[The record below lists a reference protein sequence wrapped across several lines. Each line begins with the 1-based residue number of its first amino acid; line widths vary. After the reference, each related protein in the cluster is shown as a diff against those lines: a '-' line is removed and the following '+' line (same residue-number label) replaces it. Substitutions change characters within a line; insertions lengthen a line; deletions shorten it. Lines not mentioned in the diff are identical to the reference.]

1 MGAPSAHGAA
11 ASGGPG
17 DWTGALQGDGG
28 RLAVTRCARSLAPL
42 DFPFATPRLVYRRDF
57 LAAGVL
63 AAAARAFR
71 APRGIALGGDA
82 ASAGLRGETGAADR
96 MQWWRDARFGMFVH
110 FGLYST
116 LGGEWKGKL
125 VGSHEWIRNNAKI
138 PHEDYIRIADTFDP
152 VALDVDGIV
161 QLAKHAGQ
169 KYIVVTTK
177 HHEGFSLW
185 DSAST
190 TYDVMATPYRRDIM
204 RQFADAC
211 RRHDMRLGWY
221 YSIMDWYHPDY
232 LPRRDWESRDA
243 RGADFPRYVAFMH
256 AQLRE
261 LLTHYGRIDVL
272 WFDGQWEAT
281 WTRALAADVVR
292 LCRSLQPDVI
302 INNRVGPGPAAATP
316 GTTSST
322 PAETQ
327 LGDFST
333 PELEVP
339 AKGLPGEDW
348 ESCMTMNDNWGYAK
362 DDDNWK
368 SPARLVSLLV
378 ETASKGG
385 NLLLNIGP
393 MGDGRVPQPSID
405 ALRAVGDWM
414 RTNGAAIYGTSSSLV
429 DTPAC
434 RTTTRGRTINCFME
448 RWTPGPLLLP
458 GVATSP
464 LRAHL
469 LGDPGVMIAV
479 RRTSEGSV
487 LELPDRAPDRL
498 TPVIQVEYDAPPRT
512 AQ

>member
-1 MGAPSAHGAA
+1 MH
-11 ASGGPG
+11 
-17 DWTGALQGDGG
+17 
-28 RLAVTRCARSLAPL
+28 
-42 DFPFATPRLVYRRDF
+42 RRDF
-57 LAAGVL
+57 LAAGAL
-63 AAAARAFR
+63 AAACRTLR
-71 APRGIALGGDA
+71 APFDAALGSDAPAGRRDA
-82 ASAGLRGETGAADR
+82 AAAADR
-96 MQWWRDARFGMFVH
+96 MQWWREARFGMFVH
-110 FGLYST
+110 FGLYSA
-116 LGGEWKGKL
+116 LGGEWRGKL

-161 QLAKHAGQ
+161 RLAKHAGQ

-243 RGADFPRYVAFMH
+243 QGADFSRYVAFMH

-261 LLTHYGRIDVL
+261 LLMHYGRIDVL

-302 INNRVGPGPAAATP
+302 INNRVGPGPAAATA
-316 GTTSST
+316 GVSGVSS
-322 PAETQ
+322 ESQ

-339 AKGLPGEDW
+339 ARGLPGEDW

-414 RTNGAAIYGTSSSLV
+414 RTNGAAIYGTSASLV

-434 RTTTRGRTINCFME
+434 RTTTRGRAINCFME
-448 RWTPGPLLLP
+448 RWMPGPLLLP
-458 GVATSP
+458 AIATTP
-464 LRAHL
+464 LRARL
-469 LGDPGVMIAV
+469 VGDPGITIPV
-479 RRTSEGSV
+479 RRTPEGSV
-487 LELPDRAPDRL
+487 VELPERAPDRL
-498 TPVIQVEYDAPPRT
+498 TPVIQVEYDAPPRRS
-512 AQ
+512 A

>member
-1 MGAPSAHGAA
+1 MI
-11 ASGGPG
+11 
-17 DWTGALQGDGG
+17 D
-28 RLAVTRCARSLAPL
+28 
-42 DFPFATPRLVYRRDF
+42 RRDF
-57 LAAGVL
+57 LLTGALGAAYHAWRTAHAGAL
-63 AAAARAFR
+63 G
-71 APRGIALGGDA
+71 APRSLDDDA
-82 ASAGLRGETGAADR
+82 TGAGGIGAPQADH
-96 MQWWRDARFGMFVH
+96 MQWWREARFGMFVH

-138 PHEDYIRIADTFDP
+138 PHEEYIRIADGFNP

-161 QLAKHAGQ
+161 QMAKRAGQ
-169 KYIVVTTK
+169 KYVVVTTK

-185 DSAST
+185 DSPST

-232 LPRRDWESRDA
+232 LPRRDWEARDA
-243 RGADFPRYVAFMH
+243 STADFSRYVAFMH

-261 LLTHYGRIDVL
+261 LLTGYGRIDIL

-292 LCRSLQPDVI
+292 LCRALQPAVI
-302 INNRVGPGPAAATP
+302 INNRVGPGPVAGASATP
-316 GTTSST
+316 DSA
-322 PAETQ
+322 P

-339 AKGLPGEDW
+339 ARGLPGQDW

-362 DDDNWK
+362 DDDHWK
-368 SPARLVSLLV
+368 SPAQLVALLV

-393 MGDGRVPQPSID
+393 MGDGRVPQPSVD
-405 ALRAVGDWM
+405 ALGAVGEWM
-414 RTNGAAIYGTSSSLV
+414 RVNGDAIYATSASLV

-434 RTTTRGRTINCFME
+434 RTTTRERAINCFME
-448 RWTPGPLLLP
+448 RWAPGPLLLP
-458 GVATSP
+458 GIASAPVRARLLADHASGAPGAT
-464 LRAHL
+464 
-469 LGDPGVMIAV
+469 
-479 RRTSEGSV
+479 
-487 LELPDRAPDRL
+487 
-498 TPVIQVEYDAPPRT
+498 
-512 AQ
+512 